1 LSQQPSSAHLDDSDR
16 RYVPVDV
23 LWRKARITMHKLSPA
38 ELLAPPTPPPLPLPT
53 QLAGACNFT
62 TVEELREFYGP
73 RQRWWGDYD
82 AQQSRRLYHSLLP
95 TELLT
100 EECTLPIE
108 DRARMAVAARRAA
121 RLYARERGLLP
132 VSLACTLYDGLRG
145 LVNEGAWQPQGLSD
159 EQIFDKYAQQH
170 GCADGR
176 CDYDALEEIYY
187 TILVK
192 SCTSNS
198 AVDAMMGLS
207 SAVPPVP

>member
-1 LSQQPSSAHLDDSDR
+1 
-16 RYVPVDV
+16 
-23 LWRKARITMHKLSPA
+23 
-38 ELLAPPTPPPLPLPT
+38 
-53 QLAGACNFT
+53 
-62 TVEELREFYGP
+62 
-73 RQRWWGDYD
+73 
-82 AQQSRRLYHSLLP
+82 
-95 TELLT
+95 
-100 EECTLPIE
+100 
-108 DRARMAVAARRAA
+108 MAVAARRAA